1 MIQLSHFWEFIW
13 RTWKHYIENII
24 YNNQDMEATYVSTNG
39 WMDKE
44 NVVFKYNGILLIHKR
59 LNIII
64 WYSINESWGV
74 MLNEMR

>member
-1 MIQLSHFWEFIW
+1 
-13 RTWKHYIENII
+13 
-24 YNNQDMEATYVSTNG
+24 MEATYVSVNG

-44 NVVFKYNGILLIHKR
+44 NVVFKYNGILLINKR

>member
-1 MIQLSHFWEFIW
+1 
-13 RTWKHYIENII
+13 
-24 YNNQDMEATYVSTNG
+24 MEATYVSING